1 MDYFDEF
8 EQEKTILK
16 EVDELTM
23 WGMLEDT
30 AIENDFDWSS
40 LDAD

>member
-1 MDYFDEF
+1 MDYFDDF
-8 EQEKTILK
+8 EHEKSILK

-30 AIENDFDWSS
+30 SIENDFSWIPSDEE
-40 LDAD
+40 

>member
-23 WGMLEDT
+23 WGMLEDSPM
-30 AIENDFDWSS
+30 ENDFDWES
-40 LDAD
+40 LNLD